1 MRMLRTIFR
10 FSSENYFRSTS
21 IAHVIRERSDRKQE
35 EKRGMEERNMKKK
48 ENNKTNAK
56 TYLQAKKQNT
66 PKVDKGIEIMRDV
79 KKGKKRRN

>member
-1 MRMLRTIFR
+1 
-10 FSSENYFRSTS
+10 
-21 IAHVIRERSDRKQE
+21 
-35 EKRGMEERNMKKK
+35 MEERNMKKK